1 MMRIIATLCVLLA
14 FVQEIP
20 AQSAPPTELRLK
32 ELVAVSS
39 EVVRIGDLVERAGA
53 AAGIAVFR
61 APDLGHTGS
70 VPVARVAEAL
80 RQHGIDRIDADG
92 LYEVVVTRLSRP
104 ITGDE
109 IKGRI
114 ARAFAGQF
122 GFGDA
127 DNLAV
132 ILDREVRVLHVEAV
146 ATGDF
151 VITRMN
157 AEPRTG
163 RFEVAFELPGSA
175 AARRLPLRFT
185 GTVTELVQTATLARS
200 VKAGE
205 IIKAS
210 DVVLGRKPKLEVGAE
225 TFADTEQAIGLAAKS
240 ALRVGQS
247 LRPSDLIKAQVVQRN
262 EAVTIVYSAPGVA
275 LTVRGKA
282 AEAGALGDTINVVN
296 VQSNRTIQGTII
308 GPGRVSIA
316 AAIPQIAS
324 VETPD
329 EAASSTQ

>member
-1 MMRIIATLCVLLA
+1 MMRIIATLFALLA
-14 FVQEIP
+14 FGQEIP
-20 AQSAPPTELRLK
+20 AQSASPAELRLK

-80 RQHGIDRIDADG
+80 RQHGIDRIDAEG

-109 IKGRI
+109 IKARI

-146 ATGDF
+146 ATGDL

-210 DVVLGRKPKLEVGAE
+210 DVVLGRKPKFEVGAE
-225 TFADTEQAIGLAAKS
+225 TFADTEQAIGLAAKN

-247 LRPSDLIKAQVVQRN
+247 LRPSDLIKAQIVQRN